1 MPSQNR
7 PVVKDGRLVV
17 KKRTD
22 RSYLKPAP
30 SAQDAEAA
38 LPETEPDSPVAPD
51 ESLPETVNDTAA
63 EPTAAFAPPPT
74 APVVAATPATGA
86 KPAPR
91 SSTARALEQQG
102 VRKRREVDLDAVA
115 KRDSRYAVHELRRI
129 AILTAIVI
137 VALIILTL
145 TLR

>member
-22 RSYLKPAP
+22 RSYLKPTAEP
-30 SAQDAEAA
+30 ESDTTLPETAAEAA
-38 LPETEPDSPVAPD
+38 PVADETMPD
-51 ESLPETVNDTAA
+51 ATTTAS
-63 EPTAAFAPPPT
+63 AAFATPKAAPET
-74 APVVAATPATGA
+74 AAPAAP
-86 KPAPR
+86 PAP
-91 SSTARALEQQG
+91 SPPSAPKSATARALEQQG

-115 KRDSRYAVHELRRI
+115 KRDSSYAMHELRRI

-137 VALIILTL
+137 VALVILTL

>member
-22 RSYLKPAP
+22 RSYLKPTTEPENASAP
-30 SAQDAEAA
+30 SEAESAA
-38 LPETEPDSPVAPD
+38 TAAPTAD
-51 ESLPETVNDTAA
+51 ETVPVTTSAA
-63 EPTAAFAPPPT
+63 TAAFA
-74 APVVAATPATGA
+74 APEATPAA
-86 KPAPR
+86 PPALTPAVAAAPK
-91 SSTARALEQQG
+91 SATARALEQQG

-115 KRDSRYAVHELRRI
+115 KRDSDYAMHELRRI
-129 AILTAIVI
+129 AILTALVV
-137 VALIILTL
+137 VALVILTL

>member
-22 RSYLKPAP
+22 RSYLKPASTEVESASAPPEAEVATP
-30 SAQDAEAA
+30 SAPVVDETSPDATSA
-38 LPETEPDSPVAPD
+38 S
-51 ESLPETVNDTAA
+51 
-63 EPTAAFAPPPT
+63 TAAFAAPT
-74 APVVAATPATGA
+74 AAPVA
-86 KPAPR
+86 PAPVPAAAPLPK
-91 SSTARALEQQG
+91 SATARALEQQG

-115 KRDSRYAVHELRRI
+115 KRDSSYAVHELRRI

-137 VALIILTL
+137 VALVILTL

>member
-22 RSYLKPAP
+22 RSYLKPSAAEPEIAAP
-30 SAQDAEAA
+30 DV
-38 LPETEPDSPVAPD
+38 LPETDAPVVDETTPVAT
-51 ESLPETVNDTAA
+51 SAATAA
-63 EPTAAFAPPPT
+63 FTAPTAAPAAPPAS
-74 APVVAATPATGA
+74 APTPAPAA
-86 KPAPR
+86 KSA
-91 SSTARALEQQG
+91 TARALEQQG

-115 KRDSRYAVHELRRI
+115 RRDSNYAMHELRRI

-137 VALIILTL
+137 AVLVILTL